1 MVTKRGWIYKMPRR
15 RSRNVRWKCKMTI
28 DDMEVRCIDP
38 SWSFMMVYRCVQPIS
53 KGWKN
58 GGVCAFH
65 SACLPGTLV
74 HNSGEAVR
82 GARMHSKISREV
94 AIACFQLVTGVF
106 LPCNLN
112 NLTRCRLWK
121 DCVIL
126 RDGVCRCVK
135 VTLNQIARL
144 LREQLKNVA
153 WSSLALRLNGWRLCP
168 QSICSTSRATFRM
181 VPHGSALKRTSNLNL
196 NVSACRYSGPLD
208 PQTVMKAVRRSDMG
222 SIERKWSH
230 QGTEHC

>member
-1 MVTKRGWIYKMPRR
+1 MVAF
-15 RSRNVRWKCKMTI
+15 V
-28 DDMEVRCIDP
+28 P
-38 SWSFMMVYRCVQPIS
+38 SI
-53 KGWKN
+53 
-58 GGVCAFH
+58 
-65 SACLPGTLV
+65 ACLPGTLV

-168 QSICSTSRATFRM
+168 QSICSTRRRSAWCLM
-181 VPHGSALKRTSNLNL
+181 VPHSKERAIWNSMYPPADTAAHLIHRLWWKQSDAQIWEALKGNDHTKILNTARPLCIHSSFIPLRFQASFSNVLYNI
-196 NVSACRYSGPLD
+196 
-208 PQTVMKAVRRSDMG
+208 G
-222 SIERKWSH
+222 S
-230 QGTEHC
+230 